1 MPTISIITVVYNGED
16 TIQRTID
23 SIKNQSY
30 KNIEYIIVD
39 GLSKDNTVEIIKNN
53 SEFVTKFVSEPDNG
67 LYDAMNKAL
76 EIATGDYV
84 WFINSGDEIA
94 NSDVL
99 SNVFTNSENA
109 DIYYGD
115 TLIVD
120 DNGEEIG
127 KRRLQPPKELTWK
140 DFKKG
145 MVVSHQSIII
155 KRDITRKY
163 DLNYRFSADFDW
175 VLYAL
180 KKSKKNVN
188 TQIVLSKFLD
198 GGLTKQNI
206 IPGLKERFSI
216 MVKNF
221 GLIPTIYQHIFI
233 SIKFFVFY
241 VKYKRF

>member
-23 SIKNQSY
+23 SIKDQSY

-39 GLSKDNTVEIIKNN
+39 GLSKDNTVEIIKKN

-76 EIATGDYV
+76 EMATGDYV

-180 KKSKKNVN
+180 KKSRKNVN

>member
-39 GLSKDNTVEIIKNN
+39 GLSKDNTVEIIKKN
-53 SEFVTKFVSEPDNG
+53 SEFVTKFISEPDNG

-76 EIATGDYV
+76 EMATGDYV

-233 SIKFFVFY
+233 SIKFFAFY

>member
-16 TIQRTID
+16 TIQKTID
-23 SIKNQSY
+23 SIRNQTY
-30 KNIEYIIVD
+30 KNIEYIIID
-39 GLSKDNTVEIIKNN
+39 GLSKDNTVEIIDKN
-53 SEFVTKFVSEPDNG
+53 SDVVSQLISEPDNG

-76 EIATGDYV
+76 SIATGDYV

-94 NSDVL
+94 SPDVL
-99 SNVFTNSENA
+99 SKVFRNYKNA

-120 DNGEEIG
+120 DNGESIG
-127 KRRLQPPKELTWK
+127 RRRLQPPKELSWK

-155 KRDITRKY
+155 KKEITKKY

-180 KKSKKNVN
+180 KKSKLNIN
-188 TQIVLSKFLD
+188 TEIVLSKFLD

-206 IPGLKERFSI
+206 IPGLKERFAI

-221 GLIPTIYQHIFI
+221 GLVSTIYQHIPI
-233 SIKFFVFY
+233 SINFFIYY
-241 VKYKRF
+241 VKHRRF

>member
-30 KNIEYIIVD
+30 KNIEYIIID
-39 GLSKDNTVEIIKNN
+39 GLSKDNTVEIIKKN
-53 SEFVTKFVSEPDNG
+53 SEFVTKFISEPDNG

-76 EIATGDYV
+76 EMATGDYV

-233 SIKFFVFY
+233 SIKFFAFY

>member
-39 GLSKDNTVEIIKNN
+39 GLSKDNTVEIIKKN
-53 SEFVTKFVSEPDNG
+53 SEFVTRFVSEPDNG

-76 EIATGDYV
+76 EMATGDYV

-94 NSDVL
+94 NYDVL

-127 KRRLQPPKELTWK
+127 RRRLQPPKELTWK

-188 TQIVLSKFLD
+188 TQVVLSKFLD

-233 SIKFFVFY
+233 SIKFFAFY

>member
-23 SIKNQSY
+23 SIKDQSY

-39 GLSKDNTVEIIKNN
+39 GLSKDNTVEIIKKN

-76 EIATGDYV
+76 EMATGDYV

>member
-30 KNIEYIIVD
+30 KNIEYIIID
-39 GLSKDNTVEIIKNN
+39 GLSKDNTVEIIKKN
-53 SEFVTKFVSEPDNG
+53 SEFVTKFISEPDNG

-76 EIATGDYV
+76 EMATGDYV

-127 KRRLQPPKELTWK
+127 RRRLQPPKELTWK

-188 TQIVLSKFLD
+188 TQVVLSKFLD

-233 SIKFFVFY
+233 SIKFFAFY